1 MQFVELQASAH
12 QETRLAV
19 SMKEGIARAARYPHS
34 GVVVQ
39 LQGDGVPF
47 NPQAMTGGRL
57 WV

>member
-1 MQFVELQASAH
+1 MELQASAH